1 MISRRWALF
10 VMPVFALLSG
20 CYSGARI
27 PAQSSP
33 NDFAAPDSIATQPSR
48 AYVIG
53 PFDKLQIIVFGVKD
67 LGRETEVNA
76 NGDISMPLIGFV
88 RAAGKTPDQVAS
100 AITEQLGARYLRD
113 PQVTVNVLETKSQL
127 VTVDGA
133 VREPGVFPVTGRM
146 TLMGAVALAKGTNED
161 AHLDEIAVFR
171 TIGGQ
176 RQAAVFSLKMI
187 YRGAQPDPEIF
198 GSDIVI
204 VGSANSR
211 KLFRDILTTLPLVAI
226 FRPFG

>member
-1 MISRRWALF
+1 MTPL
-10 VMPVFALLSG
+10 FALLSG
-20 CYSGARI
+20 CYSGASI

-33 NDFAAPDSIATQPSR
+33 ANFPAPDSIASQPSR

-53 PFDKLQIIVFGVKD
+53 PFDKLQVIVLGVKD
-67 LGRETEVNA
+67 LGRESEVNA
-76 NGDISMPLIGFV
+76 NGDFSMPLIGFV

-100 AITEQLGARYLRD
+100 DITLQLGTRYLRN

-161 AHLDEIAVFR
+161 AQLDEIAVFR
-171 TIGGQ
+171 TINSQ
-176 RQAAVFSLKMI
+176 RQAAVFSLKKI

-198 GSDIVI
+198 GSDIII
-204 VGSANSR
+204 VGSANNR
-211 KLFRDILTTLPLVAI
+211 RLFRDLITTLPLVAI